1 MKRLKYRVDFIPFSE
16 TDDLSS
22 EEKISYILSKVMR
35 NSILVL
41 EDGLSHSEE
50 LNLIERTM
58 SKIDYGNFIG
68 IKMFSFES
76 GEDFKWTKLFGKGTK
91 NKGFTV
97 VAPNEAVSVIKDK
110 RGILSIRISG

>member
-1 MKRLKYRVDFIPFSE
+1 MKYRVDFIPFTE

-35 NSILVL
+35 NSILIL
-41 EDGLSHSEE
+41 EDGLSHTEE

-58 SKIDYGNFIG
+58 SKIDYKNFVG
-68 IKMFSFES
+68 VKMFSFEN
-76 GEDFKWTKLFGKGTK
+76 GEDFKWTKLFGRGSTK
-91 NKGFTV
+91 NKGFTI

-110 RGILSIRISG
+110 RGVLSIRITG

>member
-1 MKRLKYRVDFIPFSE
+1 VKRLKYRVDFIPFSE
-16 TDDLSS
+16 TDDLST

-41 EDGLSHSEE
+41 EDALSHGEE

-58 SKIDYGNFIG
+58 DKIDYRNFIG
-68 IKMFSFES
+68 IKMFSFEN

-91 NKGFTV
+91 NKGFTI

>member
-1 MKRLKYRVDFIPFSE
+1 MKYRVDFIPFSE

-35 NSILVL
+35 NSILIL
-41 EDGLSHSEE
+41 EDGLSPIEE
-50 LNLIERTM
+50 LDLIQRTM
-58 SKIDYGNFIG
+58 NKIDYKNFVG
-68 IKMFSFES
+68 VKMFSFEN
-76 GEDFKWTKLFGKGTK
+76 GEDFKWSKLFGKGTK